1 MSSPTSA
8 VGWGKKGRFAVA
20 DEAERQTPDIVQLW
34 RDWLTQSER
43 QVNTFFNE
51 ALGQEPSARGMAGFM
66 EAYAALQR
74 LIADAMQRYLALV
87 NMPSRTDVLG
97 LGETLRS
104 IEDRLAR
111 IEETLQIAAEA
122 VDAHERSAAAPEPAR
137 TRQPPI
143 FPNGEEAPPSA
154 APIPEELRR

>member
-1 MSSPTSA
+1 MTDQEE
-8 VGWGKKGRFAVA
+8 K
-20 DEAERQTPDIVQLW
+20 QTPDIVQLW

-51 ALGQEPSARGMAGFM
+51 ALGQEPSARAMAGFV

-74 LIADAMQRYLALV
+74 LLMDGMQRYLALV

-122 VDAHERSAAAPEPAR
+122 VDAHERAAPVREPAR

-143 FPNGEEAPPSA
+143 FPNGEEARPSA
-154 APIPEELRR
+154 ASIPEELRR

>member
-1 MSSPTSA
+1 M
-8 VGWGKKGRFAVA
+8 A
-20 DEAERQTPDIVQLW
+20 DQAEKQTPDIVQLW

-43 QVNTFFNE
+43 QVNSFFNE
-51 ALGQEPSARGMAGFM
+51 AMGQDASARSLAGFM

-74 LIADAMQRYLALV
+74 LLAEGMQRYLAFV
-87 NMPSRTDVLG
+87 NVPSRTDVVG

-122 VDAHERSAAAPEPAR
+122 VDASGRAAPAFEPVR
-137 TRQPPI
+137 TKQPPI

>member
-1 MSSPTSA
+1 M
-8 VGWGKKGRFAVA
+8 A
-20 DEAERQTPDIVQLW
+20 DQAEKQTPDIVQLW

-51 ALGQEPSARGMAGFM
+51 ALGQEPSARAMAGFV

-74 LIADAMQRYLALV
+74 LLMDAMQRYLTLV

-104 IEDRLAR
+104 MEDRLAR

-122 VDAHERSAAAPEPAR
+122 VDAHERSAPVREPAR

-143 FPNGEEAPPSA
+143 FPNGEEARPSA

>member
-1 MSSPTSA
+1 MSFPTSA
-8 VGWGKKGRFAVA
+8 VGWGKKGRFAMA
-20 DEAERQTPDIVQLW
+20 DQTERQTPDVVQLW

-43 QVNTFFNE
+43 QINTFFSE
-51 ALGQEPSARGMAGFM
+51 AMGQDTSARSMAGFM

-74 LIADAMQRYLALV
+74 LLADVMQRYLAFV
-87 NMPSRTDVLG
+87 NLPSRADVVG

-104 IEDRLAR
+104 IEDRLSR

-122 VDAHERSAAAPEPAR
+122 VDAHPRSAPEPEPAR

-143 FPNGEEAPPSA
+143 FPNGEEARPSA

>member
-1 MSSPTSA
+1 M
-8 VGWGKKGRFAVA
+8 A
-20 DEAERQTPDIVQLW
+20 DQAEKQTPDIVQLW

-51 ALGQEPSARGMAGFM
+51 ALGQEPSARAMAGFV

-74 LIADAMQRYLALV
+74 LLMDAMQRYLSLV

-104 IEDRLAR
+104 MEDRLAR

-122 VDAHERSAAAPEPAR
+122 VDAHERSAPVREPAR

-143 FPNGEEAPPSA
+143 FPNGEEARPSA

>member
-1 MSSPTSA
+1 MCFPTSA

-20 DEAERQTPDIVQLW
+20 DEAEKQTPDIVQLW

-43 QVNTFFNE
+43 QINGFFSE
-51 ALGQEPSARGMAGFM
+51 AMGQDTSARSMAGLM

-74 LIADAMQRYLALV
+74 LLADAMQRYLAFV
-87 NMPSRTDVLG
+87 NMPSRTDVVG

-122 VDAHERSAAAPEPAR
+122 VDAYAHTAPVFEPAR
-137 TRQPPI
+137 TKQPPI